1 MRKLS
6 RDMKKPLRD
15 YCVNLN
21 LNYSTRMLVEESLMV
36 HYAPFETGKNTGSWF
51 DHAPTWMQGHV
62 RDTRLCREVHRLKNI
77 IEKYTGSRDVR
88 PRFYKQE
95 NRTKVPM
102 HADHNTL
109 CCVNI
114 ILSNKAAPIVFE
126 DIGEV
131 EYKCALLNITERHMV
146 PEFKTERLL
155 LKFSIFDVSYEKARE
170 GLQEYVSSH

>member
-1 MRKLS
+1 
-6 RDMKKPLRD
+6 MKNHCD
-15 YCVNLN
+15 YYTQLN
-21 LNYSTRMLVEESLMV
+21 LNYSTRMLIEESLMV
-36 HYAPFETGKNTGSWF
+36 HYKPFETGKNTGSWF

-62 RDTRLCREVHRLKNI
+62 RDTRLYQEVHRLKNI

-114 ILSNKAAPIVFE
+114 ILSNRAAPIVFE

-131 EYKCALLNITERHMV
+131 VYRCALLNITQRHMV

-155 LKFSIFDVSYEKARE
+155 LKFSIFDKTYEEVKRCMKTM
-170 GLQEYVSSH
+170 